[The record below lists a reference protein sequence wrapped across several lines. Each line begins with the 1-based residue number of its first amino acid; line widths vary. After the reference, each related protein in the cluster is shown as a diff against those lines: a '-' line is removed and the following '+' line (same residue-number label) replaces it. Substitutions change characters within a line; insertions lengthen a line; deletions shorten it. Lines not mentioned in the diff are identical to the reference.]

1 MDFNNFKNI
10 NGIIF
15 DADGTLLDSMNIW
28 TEIGKRF
35 LLSKNITIEEE
46 LAEDI
51 STLSYEQ
58 GAAYYIEHFDPTA
71 TVQDIRDGVNALV
84 KDFYFEEVVLKDGVK
99 EFLEELKKRGMK
111 MCVATATDKFLIEK
125 ALERNGILPC
135 FSAVLTC
142 GEVGAGKD
150 TAEIYEQALKALGTK
165 KSQTLVFED
174 AHYAVVTAKNAG
186 FTVVAIEDNAERK
199 YKEKIKSL
207 ADFYTEG
214 YADLINRL

>member
-1 MDFNNFKNI
+1 MNFDNVK
-10 NGIIF
+10 GIIF

-35 LLSKNITIEEE
+35 LFSKNITIEEG
-46 LAEDI
+46 LAEEI

-84 KDFYFEEVVLKDGVK
+84 KDFYFDEVVLKDSVK
-99 EFLEELKKRGMK
+99 EFLDFLKKRSIK

-125 ALERNGILPC
+125 ALERNGILPY
-135 FSAVLTC
+135 FSDVLTC

-150 TAEIYEQALKALGTK
+150 SAKIYEEALKLLKTK
-165 KSQTLVFED
+165 KSETLVFED
-174 AHYAVVTAKNAG
+174 AHYAIVTAKNAD
-186 FTVVAIEDNAERK
+186 FTVVAIEDDAEKK
-199 YKEKIKSL
+199 YKEKIKNLS
-207 ADFYTEG
+207 DFYVTSYRE
-214 YADLINRL
+214 LIDR